1 MSAESKSAT
10 LINAQTPLN
19 LAIQNWKLYLEDQGS
34 SIHTVKAF
42 IGDLNLLA
50 SYLPPDQKIGSITTR
65 ELNNFLD
72 WMQNKRGVPCSPKT
86 LSRRITSLKSFFRW
100 LMTYGAV
107 IADPAEKVVQ
117 KSVRSPLPAVM
128 YPKETQAALEA
139 ADRYRQ
145 KEEPDARYYTLL
157 KLLLDTGIK
166 KGELLTLT
174 TKHIDLDAPGGPIL
188 FVRYANPKYRYK
200 ERKIDLT
207 EEWLE
212 AYDEYAG
219 QYDLSEKLFPW
230 SPRRLEYLLQD
241 IGEEIGLDDQLSF
254 LMCRWTC
261 ALNDLTGGMEP
272 NKIRQKLGISEIQWR
287 EVRLK
292 LRRLAGMDDDDD
304 DEDRELTDMDDEDEE
319 EE

>member
-1 MSAESKSAT
+1 MSAESKPAT
-10 LINAQTPLN
+10 IINAQTPLS
-19 LAIQNWKLYLEDQGS
+19 LAINSWQLYLDDQGS
-34 SIHTVKAF
+34 SIHTIKAF
-42 IGDLNLLA
+42 IGDMNLLA
-50 SYLPPDQKIGSITTR
+50 DYLPPDQKIGSINTR

-72 WMQNKRGVPCSPKT
+72 WMQSKRGVPCSPKT

-100 LMTYGAV
+100 LTQYGAILV
-107 IADPAEKVVQ
+107 NPAEKVVQ
-117 KSVRSPLPAVM
+117 KSVRSPLPSVM
-128 YPKETQAALEA
+128 YPDEMLAALEA
-139 ADRYRQ
+139 ATRHRHSQ
-145 KEEPDARYYTLL
+145 KPDARYYVLL

-174 TKHIDLDAPGGPIL
+174 TNHIDLDAPGGPIL

-200 ERKIDLT
+200 ERKIEIT
-207 EEWLE
+207 QEWLE
-212 AYDEYAG
+212 AYQEYAS

-230 SPRRLEYLLQD
+230 SPRRLEYLLED
-241 IGEEIGLDDQLSF
+241 LGNEIGLEDQLSF

-292 LRRLAGMDDDDD
+292 LRRLAGMA
-304 DEDRELTDMDDEDEE
+304 EDAENEDE
-319 EE
+319 

>member
-19 LAIQNWKLYLEDQGS
+19 LAIKNWKLYLEDQGS

-65 ELNNFLD
+65 DLNNFLD

-128 YPKETQAALEA
+128 YPKEMQAALEA

-292 LRRLAGMDDDDD
+292 LRRLAGMEDDDD
-304 DEDRELTDMDDEDEE
+304 DEDRELTDMDNKDEE
-319 EE
+319 KV

>member
-34 SIHTVKAF
+34 SIHTIKAF

-65 ELNNFLD
+65 DLNNFLD

-128 YPKETQAALEA
+128 YPKEMQAALEA

-207 EEWLE
+207 EDWLE

-261 ALNDLTGGMEP
+261 ALNDLTDGMEP

-292 LRRLAGMDDDDD
+292 LRRLAGMEDEDD
-304 DEDRELTDMDDEDEE
+304 DEDLELTDMDKEYAEE
-319 EE
+319 E